1 MTDKIVKL
9 LTSSF
14 EDDIVLGINL
24 LLNDQKISWDFKN
37 MPRGATVYTL
47 PEGLKFQ
54 LYLKFIFY
62 GHMFKTIDNFILKSN
77 FFSEHRYSIYIYGK
91 DD

>member
-9 LTSSF
+9 LTSSS
-14 EDDIVLGINL
+14 EDDVTLGVNL

-37 MPRGATVYTL
+37 MPRGATVYAL

-54 LYLKFIFY
+54 LHLEFIFSGY
-62 GHMFKTIDNFILKSN
+62 MFKTIGNFILKSY
-77 FFSEHRYSIYIYGK
+77 FFSEHQYSIYIYGEN
-91 DD
+91 D